1 MVFSYEKHCR
11 KKIKSYAKRNKV
23 YKLYSFLLDNP
34 DFVNN
39 ADKRFRDASSSKAQ
53 QLILDCSYRMNVTDS
68 NKFRIKCMNI
78 KNILLQYLDH
88 FE

>member
-1 MVFSYEKHCR
+1 MGFNYEKYCR
-11 KKIKSYAKRNKV
+11 KKIKSYANRNKV
-23 YKLYSFLLDNP
+23 YKLYSFLLENP

-39 ADKRFRDASSSKAQ
+39 ADKRFRDTSASKAQ
-53 QLILDCSYRMNVTDS
+53 QLILECTYHMNVTVS